1 MFGNLLKKRTAK
13 AEKFLKEQPL
23 GAPLVVQADPI
34 SLYAEQFRTLRTNID
49 FSQVDQ
55 NLKSL
60 MVTSA
65 IPAEGKTLISSNLA
79 VIQAST
85 EKSVLL
91 VDADFRKPTL
101 HRTFRISNE
110 KGLTSLL
117 VAQDPEAGL
126 EIRCDQETGV
136 YLLPS
141 GPIPPNPA
149 ELLSSAR
156 MNMVMKMLSK
166 QFDLVIYD
174 VPPVNSVT
182 DAQIMAGKVDGAILV
197 VRSGYV
203 RKEEVKAATEA
214 LKNVDAN
221 VLGYVLNDVDRKEK
235 GGYYSYS
242 YYRHEE

>member
-13 AEKFLKEQPL
+13 AEKFLK
-23 GAPLVVQADPI
+23 
-34 SLYAEQFRTLRTNID
+34 EQFRTLRTNID

-60 MVTSA
+60 IVTSA

-79 VIQAST
+79 VIQAAT

-101 HRTFRISNE
+101 HRTFKISNE

-117 VAQDPEAGL
+117 VSQDPEAGL

>member
-1 MFGNLLKKRTAK
+1 M
-13 AEKFLKEQPL
+13 
-23 GAPLVVQADPI
+23 
-34 SLYAEQFRTLRTNID
+34 
-49 FSQVDQ
+49 
-55 NLKSL
+55 
-60 MVTSA
+60 
-65 IPAEGKTLISSNLA
+65 
-79 VIQAST
+79 
-85 EKSVLL
+85 
-91 VDADFRKPTL
+91 DADFRKPTL

-117 VAQDPEAGL
+117 VSQDPEAGL